1 VPVLPMFPL
10 GTVLLPGMVL
20 PLHVFEPRYRQLVQD
35 CQAGD
40 GEFGVVLIERGSEVG
55 GGDVR
60 TDVGTVAKIAQVQA
74 LPDGRYVLATV
85 GARRLRVERWL
96 DDDPYPRAEVVDWPE
111 VAPDDGEGDEQRRTI
126 EALVRRAAALRTE
139 LGEQAPHV
147 GLELVD
153 DPVLAV
159 YQAMLATAAGPADL
173 QALLAAPTVSD
184 RAAQLE
190 ILLRDQI
197 TVSEA
202 RLGGH

>member
-35 CQAGD
+35 CEAGD

-60 TDVGTVAKIAQVQA
+60 TDVGTVAKIVQSRS
-74 LPDGRYVLATV
+74 LPDGRYLLATV

-96 DDDPYPRAEVVDWPE
+96 DDDPYPRAEVADWPD
-111 VAPDDGEGDEQRRTI
+111 VAPADGEADEWRRTL
-126 EALVRRAAALRTE
+126 EALVRRAAARRTE
-139 LGEQAPHV
+139 QGERAPPV
-147 GLELVD
+147 DLTLVD

-159 YQAMLATAAGPADL
+159 YQAMLAAEAGPADL
-173 QALLAAPTVSD
+173 QALLAAPTVAE
-184 RAAQLE
+184 RAARLE
-190 ILLRDQI
+190 VVLREQI
-197 TVSEA
+197 AVSEA
-202 RLGGH
+202 RLGGQ